1 MVLLRET
8 FIFTIQTPRGNVQNF
23 FDFFY
28 YKKMIQDEFRNDLLT
43 CLIME
48 SSRVKPL
55 LTSFYPLNLPTA

>member
-1 MVLLRET
+1 MSRT
-8 FIFTIQTPRGNVQNF
+8 F

-48 SSRVKPL
+48 SSRVKPFL
-55 LTSFYPLNLPTA
+55 SSFYPLNQPTA